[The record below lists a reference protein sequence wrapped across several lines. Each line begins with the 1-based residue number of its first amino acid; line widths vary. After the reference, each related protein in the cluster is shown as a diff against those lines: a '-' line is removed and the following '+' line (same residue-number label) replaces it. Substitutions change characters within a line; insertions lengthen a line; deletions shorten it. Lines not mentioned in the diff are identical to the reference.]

1 MNKMETRATYN
12 APSEFADLAGIE
24 YFRFEEDFVEANM
37 RCIPMIVRFKMDL
50 AGIKLKLAEWV
61 KFKKGE
67 RITLALLA
75 CDTEQE
81 TNEYN
86 AYLRMLIF
94 QYTGAPA
101 TPLIINQNP
110 AWAETRVI
118 PTEVKDHIKKHSASI
133 STIQWALL
141 SNLQRFALLKLVRE
155 GHENKNFPK
164 AIREFGITTD
174 SAKAYAT
181 I

>member
-1 MNKMETRATYN
+1 MNKTETKKNHYTS
-12 APSEFADLAGIE
+12 SEFADLKGIE

-50 AGIKLKLAEWV
+50 AGIKLKLSEWV
-61 KFKKGE
+61 KFNRDE
-67 RITLALLA
+67 RIALALMA

-81 TNEYN
+81 ITDYH

-94 QYTGAPA
+94 RYTGAPA
-101 TPLIINQNP
+101 TPLIVNKEP
-110 AWAETRVI
+110 AWSEKHILPAEI
-118 PTEVKDHIKKHSASI
+118 KDQIEKHNTSI
-133 STIQWALL
+133 TITQWALL

-164 AIREFGITTD
+164 AIKEFGLTSENVKI
-174 SAKAYAT
+174 YAT